1 MTATM
6 ADLPSPTALNLKA
19 NALKSAS
26 FLSIAPEPSELMRVQ
41 PIASDS
47 SLKFKGL
54 RSCETLNDLWVRV
67 YRTHGFRKLLGVWVW
82 GLGTAL
88 AGNSAVS
95 QSGL

>member
-67 YRTHGFRKLLGVWVW
+67 YRTHGFRNFWVYGCGVLGQLLQVI
-82 GLGTAL
+82 LP
-88 AGNSAVS
+88 
-95 QSGL
+95 